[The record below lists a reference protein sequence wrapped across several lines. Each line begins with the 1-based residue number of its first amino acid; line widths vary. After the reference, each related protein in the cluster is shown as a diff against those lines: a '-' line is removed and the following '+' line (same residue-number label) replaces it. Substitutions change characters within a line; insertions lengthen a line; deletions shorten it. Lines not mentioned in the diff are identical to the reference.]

1 MTPKWSRRSGWQ
13 FSRLYFGPK
22 TGPTIGPNIGPK
34 NGPSYTVLGTLFTT
48 VGPFLIQ

>member
-1 MTPKWSRRSGWQ
+1 MTVCPDESPGL
-13 FSRLYFGPK
+13 FFGLK
-22 TGPTIGPNIGPK
+22 TGTKTGPNIGPK